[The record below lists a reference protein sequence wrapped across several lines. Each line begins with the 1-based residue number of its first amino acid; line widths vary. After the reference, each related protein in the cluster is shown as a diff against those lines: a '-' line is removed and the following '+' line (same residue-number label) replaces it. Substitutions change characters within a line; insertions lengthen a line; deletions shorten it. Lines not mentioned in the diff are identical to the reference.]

1 MTAAC
6 NYFWSSD
13 LLIMRQ
19 IQKTYLWKLKVA
31 TCSGAF
37 FMKDKINVFEMLF
50 LKICN
55 VQSKKIFLHKG
66 NSNVVFSKVDP
77 QTEQDIFAGKK

>member
-1 MTAAC
+1 
-6 NYFWSSD
+6 
-13 LLIMRQ
+13 MR
-19 IQKTYLWKLKVA
+19 
-31 TCSGAF
+31 
-37 FMKDKINVFEMLF
+37 DKINVFEMLF

-55 VQSKKIFLHKG
+55 VQSKKVFLHKG

>member
-1 MTAAC
+1 
-6 NYFWSSD
+6 
-13 LLIMRQ
+13 MR
-19 IQKTYLWKLKVA
+19 
-31 TCSGAF
+31 
-37 FMKDKINVFEMLF
+37 DKINVFEMLF

-66 NSNVVFSKVDP
+66 NSSVVFNKVDP